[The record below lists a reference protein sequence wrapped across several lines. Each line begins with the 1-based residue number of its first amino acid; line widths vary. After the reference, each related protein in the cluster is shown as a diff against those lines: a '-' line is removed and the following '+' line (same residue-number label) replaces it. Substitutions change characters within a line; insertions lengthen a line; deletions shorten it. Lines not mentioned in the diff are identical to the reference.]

1 MTKKTLLTI
10 VWMSF
15 VLTSHAIGK
24 QWTVADGLPTG
35 EVHQIVELPNG
46 QILVN
51 CEGVFCLSNGR
62 GFQTIPCDYS
72 RCYHLPHYKNG
83 YSQRWQGD
91 SLLWLC
97 DFYRIY
103 LFDART
109 RSFRYDIENRL
120 NDELFE
126 SCQPSPL
133 TITDRQGGQ
142 WTATMA
148 GGISYDPPKRQLA
161 EQLMNNHPLIDKARS
176 TIDSQRRIWR
186 CKING
191 LECETDGKTAY
202 YHINN
207 VKGLPYNKTTF
218 ITELPDRR
226 FLLCDSLCL
235 LGYFY
240 PDVEANPVSA
250 QYVLLNDRLTMLS
263 QYRHFVGACVI
274 DSLWTAVYSQ
284 NGAFLLNIKAD
295 TLAPL
300 PATKNIE
307 HYSDKYNCMALDR
320 KNRLWVGTQNGLFK
334 IQELTDLGTEGRK
347 SSCSRV
353 EGLANNCIRSLLVD
367 SAGNVWA
374 GTSCGLSRITPTVV
388 NYGPED
394 SISAAPMMERAAT
407 LTDDGRLVFA
417 FTPARAI
424 CFRPEW
430 LNINQKAQPVVITA
444 MSVDGKTLSLEELTQ
459 NLSFTYNQNYLTFQF
474 SALNYATPTHTRY
487 RYRLAGLEKDWQP
500 YADLGGSLGTVEY
513 RALSPGT
520 YTFEVQTTIDDGE
533 WGPATQITITIR
545 PPWWLTWWAKL
556 AYCLIGLMILTG
568 LMGYYIK
575 RKREKLERE
584 NDSRVNHLFELREEA
599 RHQFAEATNVDPQK
613 IGVNN
618 EEQELTERML
628 KAIETHMTD
637 AEYGVDQLA
646 QDVFMSRSALYQ
658 KLRNMLGISPA
669 DFIRNVRMKRAAQL
683 LSETDLPIGEVADR
697 VGYNTHKAFATNF
710 KKMFGVLPSEYRC
723 PKAINSKDEESAG
736 IV

>member
-1 MTKKTLLTI
+1 MTS
-10 VWMSF
+10 V
-15 VLTSHAIGK
+15 VLTTHAIGK
-24 QWTVADGLPTG
+24 QWTVTDGLPTG

-46 QILVN
+46 QMLVN

-62 GFQTIPCDYS
+62 GFQTIPCDYG
-72 RCYHLPHYKNG
+72 RCYRLPHYKND
-83 YSQRWQGD
+83 YRQRWQGD

-109 RSFRYDIENRL
+109 RSFRYDIEKRL
-120 NDELFE
+120 NGELIDSF
-126 SCQPSPL
+126 QPSPQ

-148 GGISYDPPKRQLA
+148 GGIGYAPPKRLLA
-161 EQLMNNHPLIDKARS
+161 EQLASNHPLIDMARS
-176 TIDSQRRIWR
+176 TIDGQRRIWR
-186 CKING
+186 CKVNG
-191 LECETDGKTAY
+191 LECETDGKSALYNT
-202 YHINN
+202 NN
-207 VKGLPYNKTTF
+207 VEGLPHNKTTF
-218 ITELPDRR
+218 ITQLPDHR

-240 PDVEANPVSA
+240 PNIEAAPVSA
-250 QYVLLNDRLTMLS
+250 HYVLLNDRLSMLR

-274 DSLWTAVYSQ
+274 DSTWTAVYSQ

-300 PATKNIE
+300 PAAKDIE
-307 HYSDKYNCMALDR
+307 RYSDKYNCMVLDQD
-320 KNRLWVGTQNGLFK
+320 NRLWVGTQNGLFRISGLK
-334 IQELTDLGTEGRK
+334 DWGTAARD

-353 EGLANNCIRSLLVD
+353 EGLANNCIRSLVVD
-367 SAGNVWA
+367 STGNLWA

-394 SISAAPMMERAAT
+394 SIPPASMMERAAM

-417 FTPARAI
+417 FTPAKAI

-430 LNINQKAQPVVITA
+430 MNIDQKAQPVVITA
-444 MSVDGKTLSLEELTQ
+444 ISIDGRTLSLEQLTQ
-459 NLSFTYNQNYLTFQF
+459 KLSFPHDQNYLTFRF
-474 SALNYATPTHTRY
+474 SALNYATPTHTHY
-487 RYRLAGLEKDWQP
+487 RYRMAGLENNWQP
-500 YADLGGSLGTVEY
+500 YVDIDGSSGSVEY
-513 RALSPGT
+513 RALQPET
-520 YTFEVQTTIDDGE
+520 YTFEVQTAIDDGE
-533 WGPATQITITIR
+533 WGPTTQITITIR

-556 AYCLIGLMILTG
+556 TYCLIGLTILMT
-568 LMGYYIK
+568 LMGYYLK
-575 RKREKLERE
+575 RKRQKMERE

-599 RHQFAEATNVDPQK
+599 RHQFAEATNVDPRK
-613 IGVNN
+613 IGVNS

-683 LSETDLPIGEVADR
+683 LSETELTISEVADR
-697 VGYNTHKAFATNF
+697 VGYSTHKAFAANF
-710 KKMFGVLPSEYRC
+710 KKMFGVLPSEYRS
-723 PKAINSKDEESAG
+723 PKGISSKDEESTGMA
-736 IV
+736 